1 MEMTVNPSIFTRF
14 YGRSMAAALIVLA
27 GLKLPAMPVG
37 GAEPAGRTAS
47 VQAAVNPSE
56 THQTIEGFGGSLYYY
71 SNWLTAHPNKEDIYI
86 SLFDDLGV
94 DILRLG
100 NTYRPGKAL
109 SPDAAEFVSKA
120 GEFSGRPVK
129 VLISSWSP
137 PAELKSN
144 GSEKNGGTL
153 VKNNGVFDYEGF
165 ADYWTDALDA
175 YAAAGI
181 EPEYIS
187 IQNEPGFV
195 ATWESCELMQTETST
210 KAGYGKAL
218 EAVARKMRDGG
229 YQSKILASEVL
240 GIGYNLFQN
249 YAKNFDHGLVYGYA
263 HHLYHGGDPKK
274 PDKFL
279 DNMRIMARDYGD
291 KPRFQTEYSSGD
303 ADWLNTAWIIHNSL
317 TVEEVSAYLHWSLA
331 WEAGN
336 NAELVQLEFPWD
348 RGRWTTP
355 AGYILTDRYWAFRQY
370 AKFIDP
376 GWKRITAS
384 CASDSLRISAFI
396 SGDGD
401 SLTAVVLNL
410 SRSAESLSLDTGGY
424 TAGSGRAFRTSETDK
439 GADLGPFDP
448 SSPVNLPGRSITT
461 IVLTGSPS
469 AAPETAPHPSPFGF
483 FLESNFPN
491 PFNGRTLIRF
501 GLARRSD
508 AALRVMDLKGR
519 TVRELRLGTLSE
531 GPHQVFFDSDGLAAG
546 VYLVRLETGDGMSA
560 AGRMVLA
567 K

>member
-1 MEMTVNPSIFTRF
+1 MEMMVNPPLFKK
-14 YGRSMAAALIVLA
+14 YHGRRTAAAAACMA
-27 GLKLPAMPVG
+27 GLMLFAVSAEG
-37 GAEPAGRTAS
+37 VEPAGCTAS

-100 NTYRPGKAL
+100 NTYRPGKAI
-109 SPDAAEFVSKA
+109 SPDASEFVSKA
-120 GEFSGRPVK
+120 EEIQGRSIK
-129 VLISSWSP
+129 VMISSWSP

-153 VKNNGVFDYEGF
+153 VKKDGVFDYEGF
-165 ADYWTDALDA
+165 AGYWTDALDA
-175 YAAAGI
+175 YAEAGVF
-181 EPEYIS
+181 PEYIS

-218 EAVARKMRDGG
+218 EAVARKLKDGG
-229 YQSKILASEVL
+229 YPSKILASEVL

-249 YAKNFDHGLVYGYA
+249 YAKNFDRGLVYGYA
-263 HHLYHGGDPKK
+263 HHLYHGGDPKQ

-279 DNMRIMARDYGD
+279 DNMRVMARDYGD
-291 KPRFQTEYSSGD
+291 KPRFQTEYSNGD
-303 ADWLNTAWIIHNSL
+303 ADWFNTAWIIHNSL
-317 TVEEVSAYLHWSLA
+317 VAEEVSAYLHWSLA

-348 RGRWTTP
+348 RGRWTT
-355 AGYILTDRYWAFRQY
+355 ADGYILTDRFYAFRQY

-384 CASDSLRISAFI
+384 SSSNSIRISAFI

-410 SRSAESLSLDTGGY
+410 SRSPESMTLDPGGY
-424 TAGSGRAFRTSETDK
+424 IAHSSRLVRTSETEK
-439 GADLGPFDP
+439 GADLGPFDA
-448 SSPVNLPGRSITT
+448 SSPLALPGRSITT
-461 IVLTGSPS
+461 IVMKGSPS
-469 AAPETAPHPSPFGF
+469 NAEQTDVRPSGF
-483 FLESNFPN
+483 FLESNYPN
-491 PFNGRTLIRF
+491 PFNSQTFIRF
-501 GLARRSD
+501 SLPRGSHATLKIFDSGGRAVREMRLGPLQAGVHQVRID
-508 AALRVMDLKGR
+508 AA
-519 TVRELRLGTLSE
+519 
-531 GPHQVFFDSDGLAAG
+531 GLAAG
-546 VYLVRLETGDGMSA
+546 VYVVRLETGEGMSA
-560 AGRMVLA
+560 VRKMVFS